1 MTNFAWWQRGIVY
14 QIYPRS
20 FMDSNNDGIGDLQGI
35 IDRLDYLNDGTEN
48 SLGIDAIWI
57 SPFYPSPMKDFGYD
71 VSDYTDV
78 DPMFGDLATFDKLLE
93 EAHKRN
99 IKIIIDYV
107 PNHTSNEHQWF
118 IESHSSKDN
127 PKHDWYIWRDAK
139 PDGSLPNNWGSIFG
153 GSAWTWDE
161 QRQQY
166 YFHQFVPEQPDLNWR
181 NPAVREAMHDVLRF
195 WLKRGVDGFRMDVV
209 NMIWKH
215 PDMPDQSI
223 FEGATGRGEDDLYG
237 RQEQIYSH
245 TYEGVHDVMKEMRTV
260 LDEFRERVMIGEIWV
275 SLEDR
280 MKFHGD
286 GDEFHMPF
294 NFDFISQGDF
304 LNPTM
309 WEAATYR
316 KLVEAYEVALP
327 ENGWPNYVMGNH
339 DMPRLVSR
347 LGSEDRARVAALMLL
362 TLRGTPTIYMGEEI
376 GMVNGDIKPE
386 QVQDPQGINLG
397 VEHTRDVCRTPFQW
411 DNSDFAGFGTT
422 ETWLPVNADYQ
433 ERNVEAQKPD
443 KISMLNLYRKLIWY
457 RKKHASLAVG
467 SYQTLDSPEG
477 VYAYL
482 REYQGEKHLIA
493 LNFTEEAQALELS
506 GKGDIV
512 LDTSLNRQGKV
523 SDTLSLDANE
533 GVLLR
538 LMN

>member
-1 MTNFAWWQRGIVY
+1 
-14 QIYPRS
+14 
-20 FMDSNNDGIGDLQGI
+20 
-35 IDRLDYLNDGTEN
+35 
-48 SLGIDAIWI
+48 
-57 SPFYPSPMKDFGYD
+57 
-71 VSDYTDV
+71 
-78 DPMFGDLATFDKLLE
+78 
-93 EAHKRN
+93 
-99 IKIIIDYV
+99 
-107 PNHTSNEHQWF
+107 
-118 IESHSSKDN
+118 
-127 PKHDWYIWRDAK
+127 
-139 PDGSLPNNWGSIFG
+139 
-153 GSAWTWDE
+153 
-161 QRQQY
+161 
-166 YFHQFVPEQPDLNWR
+166 
-181 NPAVREAMHDVLRF
+181 
-195 WLKRGVDGFRMDVV
+195 
-209 NMIWKH
+209 
-215 PDMPDQSI
+215 
-223 FEGATGRGEDDLYG
+223 
-237 RQEQIYSH
+237 
-245 TYEGVHDVMKEMRTV
+245 
-260 LDEFRERVMIGEIWV
+260 
-275 SLEDR
+275 
-280 MKFHGD
+280 
-286 GDEFHMPF
+286 
-294 NFDFISQGDF
+294 
-304 LNPTM
+304 M

-376 GMVNGDIKPE
+376 GMVNGDIKAE

-538 LMN
+538 LMD